1 MLEDL
6 VDGYTLTSIFSQKLR
21 DKVLARGRD
30 IYPNRMVECDFLIYG
45 FATYLFVVLAV
56 EWQVFA

>member
-6 VDGYTLTSIFSQKLR
+6 VDGYTLVSILSQKLR
-21 DKVLARGRD
+21 DEILARGRD

-45 FATYLFVVLAV
+45 FATYLLVVLAV
-56 EWQVFA
+56 ERQVFA